1 MPRIELTELERQKL
15 AKAGADSVS
24 CQHGWR
30 LIDTA
35 PDDGTPILVY
45 GNGEI
50 CTIRNYGEWHVVL
63 ATPVEDKMQITLEF
77 EFTHWMP
84 LPEGPK

>member
-1 MPRIELTELERQKL
+1 MKKEHVTIPIWHP
-15 AKAGADSVS
+15 AK
-24 CQHGWR
+24 
-30 LIDTA
+30 TA

-50 CTIRNYGEWHVVL
+50 CAIRNYGEWHVVL
-63 ATPVEDKMQITLEF
+63 ATPVEDKMQITLDF